1 MMRRRPLANNG
12 PAQLVWFTSNH
23 GTITSTNATLSTNAP
38 TRNARRLLE
47 SKTRVNAAE
56 A

>member
-1 MMRRRPLANNG
+1 MMRRRPFANNG

-23 GTITSTNATLSTNAP
+23 GTITSTNATLSTNVLA
-38 TRNARRLLE
+38 RNARRVFE